1 MADSTTPDGRG
12 SEPLPVP
19 GLPADWDRLATDRIV
34 KVVDQVKVKSAGP
47 AIGIARAAVF
57 GVLGAILAVIAM
69 IVFLIGLVRL
79 LNIIIPEG
87 VWLVYIILGAIFTL
101 LGAFLWSRRP
111 KGAAS

>member
-1 MADSTTPDGRG
+1 MADSTTPAGRG

-19 GLPADWDRLATDRIV
+19 GLPADWDRMATDRLV

-79 LNIIIPEG
+79 LNIVIPEG
-87 VWLVYIILGAIFTL
+87 VWLVYIILGTLFTL
-101 LGAFLWSRRP
+101 LGAFLWSKRP